1 MTPVKRILK
10 RTVIIII
17 YLTILSLIGAGL
29 YYILRTSPTCSDGK
43 QNQGE
48 AGIDC
53 GGPCSAKCEE
63 MPKIENVRV
72 LEKAFLPA
80 GEGKY
85 DAMAKIDNPNPQFG
99 VAQFEYS
106 FNLLDGNGSIIGQSE
121 GSNFILPAETKYI
134 LAFNLASSAQPESI
148 DIKIKS
154 LKWTKFLEYE
164 EPLIQIYSKE
174 FNLVNAG
181 SNFASLKAKIK
192 NLSGYDFRTITAK
205 AVIRNERNVPV
216 ALNQTSAND
225 VKVNEEREIIFN
237 WGNSFPLGSGTPSIE
252 IEAEANFFSDE
263 NFMKQY
269 GSTDQYKSYDI
280 SPGQ

>member
-1 MTPVKRILK
+1 MTPGKRILK

-17 YLTILSLIGAGL
+17 YLAIFSLIGTGL
-29 YYILRTSPTCSDGK
+29 YYIFRTDPSCNDGK

-53 GGPCSAKCEE
+53 GGSCSAKCEE

-72 LEKAFLPA
+72 LEKNFLPV
-80 GEGKY
+80 GDGKY
-85 DAMAKIDNPNPQFG
+85 DAIAKIDNPNSQFG

-106 FNLLDGNGSIIGQSE
+106 FNLLDGSGNIISQKE
-121 GSNFILPAETKYI
+121 GSSFILPAETKYI

-148 DIKIKS
+148 DIKIRS
-154 LKWTKFLEYE
+154 FKWTKFLEYE

-181 SNFASLKAKIK
+181 SNFAILKAKIK
-192 NLSGYDFRTITAK
+192 NLSGYDFRTITVK
-205 AVIRNERNVPV
+205 TVIRNERNVPV
-216 ALNQTSAND
+216 ALNQTSVND

-252 IEAEANFFSDE
+252 IEAEADFFSNE
-263 NFMKQY
+263 NFMQQH
-269 GSTDQYKSYDI
+269 GSAGQYKSYDI
-280 SPGQ
+280 NPGQ